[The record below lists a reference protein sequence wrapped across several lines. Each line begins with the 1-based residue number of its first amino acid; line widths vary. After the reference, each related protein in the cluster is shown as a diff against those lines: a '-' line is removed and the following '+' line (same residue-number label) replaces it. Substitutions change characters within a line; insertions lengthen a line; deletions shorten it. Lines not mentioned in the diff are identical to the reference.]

1 MGSKKTIRRYKRAPK
16 IYIPDGP
23 PKLIPCTV
31 EVPRVNLKGNSTVT
45 MFDFNFGLVLPT
57 REYEQ
62 QNPRLENASFEL
74 VNEIDLDLS
83 GFDSDT
89 DEDLPLFNSTQP
101 INQIDGFESDR
112 ATSSEDEIT
121 VLESVTINQEEV
133 METTALIEPGDS
145 VDVKNEAIV
154 SKPEPEYVEPDTDE
168 IAISD
173 GTFLHHTCSRV
184 ECPHSQNRIER
195 DVVQESDLAQGPIV
209 EIESVVSMSEP
220 VPVESDSQT
229 GSNIPPLSNASNE
242 SNQRERT
249 HLLNRLDLVKLK
261 LTREGVWTWSTKDLE
276 DVQELNLNPWGK
288 VYLNSIKV
296 GLTQTDYPAIKFGY
310 VYNEI
315 FGQLEAQKTGEL
327 SLSTEFNEEQEIDQT
342 NIVSGPCLLCK
353 LSPVKQ
359 KPNCYGPQNIAWLT
373 ESNVKHC
380 ALACIGKQSLLHLP
394 AGPTDILNLGL
405 LGNVTYNAGFDD
417 TEIHSVKGTLHW
429 ELKERLEKISKASP
443 HLTVIVEFFQ
453 TNEQK
458 HEQVPIED
466 CLLGFFKVLI
476 DLQSSYGGALIL
488 VLGPV
493 MPYASEQLDRYKAL
507 KEKANQFALFA
518 KTLGRILGVPVVQTL
533 VQTTYNADLGCY
545 MSHRWWLNVPLFNRM
560 GNPSEEFFRRL
571 AVELKLVSDERGKH
585 L

>member
-1 MGSKKTIRRYKRAPK
+1 MGRKRVVRRYKRAKK

-31 EVPRVNLKGNSTVT
+31 IVPRVNLKGNSSVS
-45 MFDFNFGLVLPT
+45 MFDFNFGLILPT
-57 REYEQ
+57 QEYEQ
-62 QNPRLENASFEL
+62 QSPRLKNANYDI
-74 VNEIDLDLS
+74 VTEIDLDLS

-89 DEDLPLFNSTQP
+89 DEDLPLFNISQP

-121 VLESVTINQEEV
+121 VLESVTINQEGEV
-133 METTALIEPGDS
+133 TETTALIEPGDS

-154 SKPEPEYVEPDTDE
+154 SKPEPEYVEPDTDQ
-168 IAISD
+168 ISVSD
-173 GTFLHHTCSRV
+173 GTFLHQTCSRIG
-184 ECPHSQNRIER
+184 CPHSQGRTQS
-195 DVVQESDLAQGPIV
+195 DTVQDSDLVQGPIA

-220 VPVESDSQT
+220 VPVETTSPSQSSS
-229 GSNIPPLSNASNE
+229 SND
-242 SNQRERT
+242 SNQKERT

-261 LTREGVWTWSTKDLE
+261 LMREGVWTWSTKDLE

-288 VYLNSIKV
+288 IYLNSLKV
-296 GLTQTDYPAIKFGY
+296 GLTQKDYPAIKFGY

-327 SLSTEFNEEQEIDQT
+327 SLSTDYSEDLEIDQT

-353 LSPVKQ
+353 ISPVKQ

-405 LGNVTYNAGFDD
+405 IGNVTYNAGFDN

-443 HLTVIVEFFQ
+443 HLSVIVEFFQ

-458 HEQVPIED
+458 HEQVPIEE
-466 CLLGFFKVLI
+466 CFLGFCKVLI
-476 DLQSSYGGALIL
+476 DLQANYGGAIIL

-493 MPYASEQLDRYKAL
+493 MPYASEQLDRYQK
-507 KEKANQFALFA
+507 
-518 KTLGRILGVPVVQTL
+518 G
-533 VQTTYNADLGCY
+533 
-545 MSHRWWLNVPLFNRM
+545 
-560 GNPSEEFFRRL
+560 
-571 AVELKLVSDERGKH
+571 VELPIKVSITGDSGLARVWGHVKSQ

>member
-1 MGSKKTIRRYKRAPK
+1 MGRKKLVRQYKRAK
-16 IYIPDGP
+16 KVYIPDGP

-74 VNEIDLDLS
+74 VTEIDLDLS

-89 DEDLPLFNSTQP
+89 DEDLPLFNSPQP

-133 METTALIEPGDS
+133 METTALIEPEDS
-145 VDVKNEAIV
+145 VDVKNESIV
-154 SKPEPEYVEPDTDE
+154 SKPEPEYVEPDTDQ
-168 IAISD
+168 ITISD
-173 GTFLHHTCSRV
+173 GTFLRHTCSRV
-184 ECPHSQNRIER
+184 ECPHSQNRIEP
-195 DVVQESDLAQGPIV
+195 DIVQESDLAQEPIA
-209 EIESVVSMSEP
+209 EIDSVVSMSEP
-220 VPVESDSQT
+220 APIESSLQVENNSLPQS
-229 GSNIPPLSNASNE
+229 SASND
-242 SNQRERT
+242 SNMRERT

-261 LTREGVWTWSTKDLE
+261 LTREGVWTWSTKDLK
-276 DVQELNLNPWGK
+276 DVQDLNLNPWGK
-288 VYLNSIKV
+288 VYLNTIKV

-327 SLSTEFNEEQEIDQT
+327 SLSTEYNEEQEIDQT

-380 ALACIGKQSLLHLP
+380 ALACIEKQSLLHLP

-429 ELKERLEKISKASP
+429 ELKERLGKISKASP
-443 HLTVIVEFFQ
+443 HLSVIVEFFQ

-458 HEQVPIED
+458 HEQVP
-466 CLLGFFKVLI
+466 GFFKVLI
-476 DLQSSYGGALIL
+476 DLQTSYGGALIL

-493 MPYASEQLDRYKAL
+493 MPYANEQLDRYKTL

-545 MSHRWWLNVPLFNRM
+545 MSHRWWLNMPLFNRM
-560 GNPSEEFFRRL
+560 GHPTEEFFRRL
-571 AVELKLVSDERGKH
+571 SVELKLVSDEKGKH

>member
-1 MGSKKTIRRYKRAPK
+1 MGRKKVIRKYKRAEK
-16 IYIPDGP
+16 SYIPDRP

-45 MFDFNFGLVLPT
+45 MFDFNFGLVLLT
-57 REYEQ
+57 REYER
-62 QNPRLENASFEL
+62 QNPRLENETY
-74 VNEIDLDLS
+74 EIEHDIDLDLT

-89 DEDLPLFNSTQP
+89 DEEPPFFNDQQP

-133 METTALIEPGDS
+133 METTALIEPGVS
-145 VDVKNEAIV
+145 TDVKNESVV
-154 SKPEPEYVEPDTDE
+154 SKPEYVEPDTDG
-168 IAISD
+168 ITISD
-173 GTFLHHTCSRV
+173 GSFLHHTCSRI
-184 ECPHSQNRIER
+184 ECPHSQNRVDSDI
-195 DVVQESDLAQGPIV
+195 VQESDLAQEPII
-209 EIESVVSMSEP
+209 EIESVVSMSDP
-220 VPVESDSQT
+220 IPIESSSQSE
-229 GSNIPPLSNASNE
+229 SNTPSQSSASNE
-242 SNQRERT
+242 SNLREKT
-249 HLLNRLDLVKLK
+249 HLQNRLDLVKLK

-276 DVQELNLNPWGK
+276 DVQELNLNPWGR
-288 VYLNSIKV
+288 VYLNSLKV
-296 GLTQTDYPAIKFGY
+296 GLTKTDYPAIKLGY

-327 SLSTEFNEEQEIDQT
+327 SLSTEFNEDQEIDQT

-359 KPNCYGPQNIAWLT
+359 MPNCYGPQNIAWLT

-380 ALACIGKQSLLHLP
+380 ALACIGKQGLLNLP

-417 TEIHSVKGTLHW
+417 TEILSVKGTLHW
-429 ELKERLEKISKASP
+429 ELKERLDKISKASP
-443 HLTVIVEFFQ
+443 HMTTIIEFYQ

-458 HEQVPIED
+458 YEQVPIED
-466 CLLGFFKVLI
+466 CLLGFFKIII
-476 DLQSSYGGALIL
+476 DLQASYSGAL
-488 VLGPV
+488 VLIIGPV
-493 MPYASEQLDRYKAL
+493 MPYANEQLDRYKAL

-518 KTLGRILGVPVVQTL
+518 KTLGKVLGVPIIQTL

-545 MSHRWWLNVPLFNRM
+545 MSHRWWLNVPLFNRL
-560 GNPSEEFFRRL
+560 GEPTEEYFRRL
-571 AVELKLVSDERGKH
+571 AVELKLVSDEKGKH